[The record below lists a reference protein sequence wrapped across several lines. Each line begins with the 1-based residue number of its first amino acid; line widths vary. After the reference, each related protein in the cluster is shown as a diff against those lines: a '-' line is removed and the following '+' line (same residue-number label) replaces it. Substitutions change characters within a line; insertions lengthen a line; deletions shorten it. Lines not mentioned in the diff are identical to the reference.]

1 MSPGTTR
8 WAPQL
13 RTAAGSSRWR
23 GVLDYEDVKRARYQ
37 LPTVRD
43 SNLDLIQ
50 REVNRLSWSVGIPPE
65 SRKV

>member
-1 MSPGTTR
+1 MAGEGEELIV
-8 WAPQL
+8 AEIDYGQL
-13 RTAAGSSRWR
+13 R
-23 GVLDYEDVKRARYQ
+23 EARYQ

-65 SRKV
+65 SRKM